1 MKYLLIASIVLLT
14 GCVTPGPVKH
24 AFPKPPEQIVEKCPS
39 LNKLPEN
46 EQQLSEFLKIVTK
59 NYTLYH
65 DCAAK
70 HDLLVKWLKEQSDIH
85 DAVFNKGK

>member
-1 MKYLLIASIVLLT
+1 MKYLYILPIVLLA

-24 AFPKPPEQIVEKCPS
+24 AFPKPPEQIVEACPQ

-46 EQQLSEFLKIVTK
+46 EKQLSEFLKVVTK
-59 NYTLYH
+59 NYSLYH